1 MGSHAL
7 TRIPPVGECSFL
19 KGLTRIDLAREQRRI
34 VPRTSTAWSPSLWV
48 RLRPRTS
55 SCSRPRRRPGQ
66 EDRAPRR
73 ADRREPREPGKHG
86 PRRGVNS
93 PCYAPPAA
101 GHQSPDAGSTSEVAE
116 RHCHRVRFHSDRR
129 RRVIRGRGNLSARL
143 RCVRPPPWLHH
154 LRTLLRLLNH
164 SAVGVSAPVRA
175 PARPHPILLSS

>member
-73 ADRREPREPGKHG
+73 ADRREPRERASTGRGGVSTRRATRRPQLDTNLRTPV
-86 PRRGVNS
+86 PRRKCPS
-93 PCYAPPAA
+93 
-101 GHQSPDAGSTSEVAE
+101 DIAE
-116 RHCHRVRFHSDRR
+116 LWRANQAMCDIHRVRFHSDRR
-129 RRVIRGRGNLSARL
+129 RRVIRRRGKSFCSATM
-143 RCVRPPPWLHH
+143 
-154 LRTLLRLLNH
+154 RTTAALASPSPNA
-164 SAVGVSAPVRA
+164 SS
-175 PARPHPILLSS
+175 PA